1 MIIDLPD
8 FDEIPDPD
16 VLSRTCPGCGAAATW
31 PDCEAC
37 GFDLTGPQPDP
48 APSSLDA
55 EAGAVL
61 DEAEPPRL
69 VPVPLEDLM
78 RTEPPAVRFVVKPII
93 PRRLATLLSA
103 HGGTGKSSLALTI
116 AAHVAAGQPWAG
128 FDVIQGRALVVSLE
142 DPGDVVRW
150 RLRRIVEAFELD
162 PKAVLSAVV
171 VLDGSDLRDGIMHER
186 MFEGVRYLVESPPF
200 KELREHA
207 AGASLIVLDN
217 ASDAADFNEN
227 ERRHVRHFIRA
238 LAKLAR
244 DADAGLLLLAHI
256 DKTAA
261 RYGSQG
267 ESYSGSTA
275 WHNSVRS
282 RLALLAQDGGTVELV
297 HEKAN
302 LTAKAEPCLFA
313 WSADGVLLPT
323 TAQAAQAG
331 ALAASGILAAED
343 ARHVLDALLTAHRGA
358 APVSASR
365 EGAHSARTT
374 LANCGLPEELA
385 KGSAARFYRA
395 LDLLLS
401 DGRAVI
407 EEITT
412 ADRKTRKRLFPAPN
426 LRAQPLRASIPPYPP
441 SDDGRTGCAPI
452 APVMR
457 PTDER
462 GSAHPIQP
470 PAWAIDPK
478 AGPDPEKVA
487 A

>member
-1 MIIDLPD
+1 MIDLPD

-16 VLSRTCPGCGAAATW
+16 VLSKFCPACGAAAEW

-48 APSSLDA
+48 APSALEA

-61 DEAEPPRL
+61 DEAEAPGL
-69 VPVPLEDLM
+69 VPVPLGDLM
-78 RTEPPAVRFVVKPII
+78 RTMLPAVRFVVAPII
-93 PRRLATLLSA
+93 PRRIATLLSA
-103 HGGTGKSSLALTI
+103 HGGSGKSSLALAI
-116 AAHVAAGQPWAG
+116 SAHVACGRKWAG
-128 FDVIQGRALVVSLE
+128 FDVIQGRALFVSLE
-142 DPGDVVRW
+142 DPGEIVRW
-150 RLRRIVEAFELD
+150 RLRKVIEAFDLPPD
-162 PKAVLSAVV
+162 HVLANIV

-282 RLALLAQDGGTVELV
+282 RLALLAQDGGAVELV